1 VTTFVAVVPG
11 VPALL
16 PERRSRIDPVPELRH
31 ACREAIAWLTEHSRS
46 RITLKA
52 DPSQLNA
59 KRVADT
65 LLAESGF
72 TNDVVNPASTTDP
85 TTEGRGLL
93 VVANGSARR
102 GEKAPGHLDARSF
115 EFDQQLEAA
124 LGTGDAAALGAIDKA
139 LGDELLAEGLEAMR
153 SLASFAD
160 AHVTPTMLYAGDP
173 YGVRYW
179 VVTWECAP

>member
-1 VTTFVAVVPG
+1 MTTFVAVVPG

-16 PERRSRIDPVPELRH
+16 PERRGRIDPVPELRH

-46 RITLKA
+46 RITIKA
-52 DPSQLNA
+52 DPSQFYGR
-59 KRVADT
+59 RVADT

-72 TNDVVNPASTTDP
+72 KDDVVNPGSATDP
-85 TTEGRGLL
+85 TTDGRGLL
-93 VVANGSARR
+93 IVANGSARR

-115 EFDQQLEAA
+115 DFDEQLEIA
-124 LGTGDAAALGAIDKA
+124 LGTGDAAALGKIDTA
-139 LGDELLAEGLEAMR
+139 LGAELLAEGLEALR
-153 SLASFAD
+153 SLASFAH

-179 VVTWECAP
+179 VVTWECVP